1 MGRRRRRGGPEDAAG
16 ALPEAI
22 AALSRTLPAGPS
34 PETFRRAKF
43 DRPEAAPAL
52 WRLLL
57 RVLSPLP
64 VDGATAPLAPEAE
77 ARAVRSALRSRGY
90 PRWTLAQLPDDGA
103 HGSRELLLALA
114 WLLARG
120 PLLEQLLVQTRLRLG
135 DEMPVCECKALASPG
150 WSTPRVEADSGV
162 DVRHL
167 QWLMGKLRFRWRNL
181 MIHLYTSGC
190 HGNRSLGHLSV
201 AETELLRDP
210 EGGRQDTVLGA
221 CPLEAS
227 QPSSLPRIPEQG
239 AGELQLV
246 AQELQ
251 ALLEELQEAVET
263 RRSAWE
269 AGIGGRG
276 PAWSAV
282 RQALQ
287 EAVGQE
293 LAALQQA
300 WEPDQGL
307 AQACPHGPHRLV
319 RSEAGVPGEPGGL
332 GLQAAEV
339 IGALRS
345 REACLEAVLHQLQG
359 QCRQELARLA
369 GALPGLIWIP
379 PPRRFPA
386 RLPGAG
392 PPSGRLDRPAAPCPR
407 AERRRH
413 RVSSRLARG
422 PRAHRPGPAADHGA
436 AAPGPAPR
444 VPDHAGDHGQHG
456 GHGLVPGG
464 AEPGPAQDRRVHHR
478 AGGRRVLP
486 AGSALRGRVGGCRGA
501 HRQARLRHDPLVSV
515 HLRAGDQALLHL
527 PELQGGAARRG

>member
-135 DEMPVCECKALASPG
+135 DEMPVCE
-150 WSTPRVEADSGV
+150 
-162 DVRHL
+162 
-167 QWLMGKLRFRWRNL
+167 
-181 MIHLYTSGC
+181 IHLYTSGC

-210 EGGRQDTVLGA
+210 EGGRQLLGSLETENKRLEAALRWRRRELVFWQWMDTVLGA